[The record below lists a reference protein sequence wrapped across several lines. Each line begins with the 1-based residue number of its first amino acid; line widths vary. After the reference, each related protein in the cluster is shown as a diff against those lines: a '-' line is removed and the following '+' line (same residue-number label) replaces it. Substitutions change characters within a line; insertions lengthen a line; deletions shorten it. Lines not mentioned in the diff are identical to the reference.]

1 MCPGDCSYVLFY
13 LFPCCNANLSIPW
26 TCITR
31 FLIRIGSVSSGLFGS
46 AVPRCFPWALS
57 LGFKRPD
64 PLYRIKSNERKITLA
79 LAVRILRNWPQFNL
93 GWLLTGQ
100 GPVRLEVGPASGEG
114 NLSPLSGDAVSPQRK
129 FGAPPTAESIVG
141 RWELTHAFSL
151 VDEWQSD
158 GQPDATFACN
168 EIVWDFGPDRIV
180 VQYEWGVEV
189 AREGYLYDP
198 ASGQLFVEHSVMQIV
213 RLNAETLE
221 FLDRSDSEK
230 GSAAVFVFR
239 CVR

>member
-1 MCPGDCSYVLFY
+1 MYPSFPHTDWQRIERIVRECRTSVLS
-13 LFPCCNANLSIPW
+13 L
-26 TCITR
+26 
-31 FLIRIGSVSSGLFGS
+31 
-46 AVPRCFPWALS
+46 ALS

>member
-1 MCPGDCSYVLFY
+1 M
-13 LFPCCNANLSIPW
+13 LS
-26 TCITR
+26 
-31 FLIRIGSVSSGLFGS
+31 L
-46 AVPRCFPWALS
+46 ALS

-168 EIVWDFGPDRIV
+168 EIVWDFGPDRIGRSV
-180 VQYEWGVEV
+180 RMGRRGSPGGLPLRSGFRTAFRRTQRDADRPAEWPRRSSSSTAPIARKALRRFSFFV
-189 AREGYLYDP
+189 AFGN
-198 ASGQLFVEHSVMQIV
+198 SGRTVCRYVALCVGTTPGSFLSYI
-213 RLNAETLE
+213 LE
-221 FLDRSDSEK
+221 
-230 GSAAVFVFR
+230 
-239 CVR
+239 

>member
-1 MCPGDCSYVLFY
+1 MYHSFPHTDWQRIERIVRECRTSVLS
-13 LFPCCNANLSIPW
+13 L
-26 TCITR
+26 
-31 FLIRIGSVSSGLFGS
+31 
-46 AVPRCFPWALS
+46 ALS

-221 FLDRSDSEK
+221 FLVVHPGIRGVETFSAPDVLPVPRYPYASSAGMCDS
-230 GSAAVFVFR
+230 
-239 CVR
+239 

>member
-1 MCPGDCSYVLFY
+1 MVQGLPVLSHTLGRKVREGLDVGQF
-13 LFPCCNANLSIPW
+13 LTRWFARPCVREI
-26 TCITR
+26 
-31 FLIRIGSVSSGLFGS
+31 
-46 AVPRCFPWALS
+46 VPTSFFIC

-180 VQYEWGVEV
+180 V
-189 AREGYLYDP
+189 
-198 ASGQLFVEHSVMQIV
+198 
-213 RLNAETLE
+213 
-221 FLDRSDSEK
+221 
-230 GSAAVFVFR
+230 FR

>member
-1 MCPGDCSYVLFY
+1 MYHSFPHTDWQRIERIVRECRTSVLS
-13 LFPCCNANLSIPW
+13 L
-26 TCITR
+26 
-31 FLIRIGSVSSGLFGS
+31 
-46 AVPRCFPWALS
+46 ALS

-79 LAVRILRNWPQFNL
+79 LAVRILRNWPLFNL

-114 NLSPLSGDAVSPQRK
+114 NLSALSGDAVRPQRK
-129 FGAPPTAESIVG
+129 FGAPPMAESIVG

-189 AREGYLYDP
+189 AREGYLLR
-198 ASGQLFVEHSVMQIV
+198 SG
-213 RLNAETLE
+213 
-221 FLDRSDSEK
+221 
-230 GSAAVFVFR
+230 FR
-239 CVR
+239 TAFRRTQQ

>member
-1 MCPGDCSYVLFY
+1 MYQSFPYTDWQRIERVVRECRISVLS
-13 LFPCCNANLSIPW
+13 L
-26 TCITR
+26 
-31 FLIRIGSVSSGLFGS
+31 
-46 AVPRCFPWALS
+46 ALS

-64 PLYRIKSNERKITLA
+64 PLYRIKSSERKITLA
-79 LAVRILRNWPQFNL
+79 LAVRIHRNWPQFNL

-100 GPVRLEVGPASGEG
+100 GPVRLEAGSASEEKSLSSLSDGAVGPR
-114 NLSPLSGDAVSPQRK
+114 RK
-129 FGAPPTAESIVG
+129 LAAPPAESIVG

-158 GQPDATFACN
+158 GKPDATFACD

-198 ASGQLFVEHSVMQIV
+198 ASGQLFVEHSVMQVV
-213 RLNAETLE
+213 RLNAEVLE

-239 CVR
+239 CIR

>member
-1 MCPGDCSYVLFY
+1 M
-13 LFPCCNANLSIPW
+13 LS
-26 TCITR
+26 
-31 FLIRIGSVSSGLFGS
+31 L
-46 AVPRCFPWALS
+46 ALS

-100 GPVRLEVGPASGEG
+100 GPVRLEVGPASGREIFPRFPATQSAAKKVRRAADG
-114 NLSPLSGDAVSPQRK
+114 RVDCRSVGIDSRVLSCGRVAVR
-129 FGAPPTAESIVG
+129 
-141 RWELTHAFSL
+141 R
-151 VDEWQSD
+151 
-158 GQPDATFACN
+158 ATRCHVSCN

-198 ASGQLFVEHSVMQIV
+198 VSGQLFVEHSVMQIV